1 MPGIK
6 PLKERFITNEYKISS
21 AMLRYYDALDQS
33 PQLISRIIELEARR
47 QYIGKSLVRHVNTL
61 AKPIS
66 SSFWT
71 KRYLIQRNTKYKLQH
86 WGLLLEIYRLKS
98 IYLCRLAD
106 NVIVVLSEENLKYFY
121 EFCFYRFMFSFDAI
135 FITVKWLTAIIAN
148 IVCSLR
154 QSQSSR

>member
-66 SSFWT
+66 SSF
-71 KRYLIQRNTKYKLQH
+71 
-86 WGLLLEIYRLKS
+86 
-98 IYLCRLAD
+98 
-106 NVIVVLSEENLKYFY
+106 
-121 EFCFYRFMFSFDAI
+121 
-135 FITVKWLTAIIAN
+135 
-148 IVCSLR
+148 
-154 QSQSSR
+154 